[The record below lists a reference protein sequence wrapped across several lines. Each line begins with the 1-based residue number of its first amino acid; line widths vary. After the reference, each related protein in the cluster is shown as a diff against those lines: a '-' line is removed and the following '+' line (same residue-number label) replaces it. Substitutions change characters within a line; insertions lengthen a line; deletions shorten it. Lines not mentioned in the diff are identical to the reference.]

1 MLETKNISIKDYN
14 YDLPDERIA
23 KFPLDIRDAS
33 KLLIYKENQISESI
47 FNELPTYIQQNSL
60 MVFNNTKV
68 IQARLV
74 FQKETGARIEIF
86 CLEPFAPSDYA
97 TAFQQTQSV
106 VWVCMIGNLKKW
118 KEGMLEQKIK
128 INSKPVHI
136 KAELIKK
143 QGLTSEIR
151 FSWDNDF
158 TFAEILENAGELPIP
173 PYLNRKTCEKDKET
187 YQTVYSKIKGSVAA
201 PTAGLHFTSSVLK
214 NLENKKIETEELTL
228 HIGAGTFHPVKSDKI
243 SEHTMH
249 TELIVVNK
257 TAILRIIEHLDKII
271 AVGTTS
277 VRTLESLY
285 YIGCLIEENPNINIV
300 DLKVTQ
306 WMPYEKENSID
317 AKKALNNI
325 VFYLDKNKRKNIE
338 VSTQIMIAPGYTFK
352 IVSGIVTNF
361 HQPKSTLLLL
371 ISAFIGEKWK
381 DVYNYALNKD
391 FRFLSYG
398 DSSLLLK

>member
-1 MLETKNISIKDYN
+1 
-14 YDLPDERIA
+14 
-23 KFPLDIRDAS
+23 
-33 KLLIYKENQISESI
+33 
-47 FNELPTYIQQNSL
+47 
-60 MVFNNTKV
+60 
-68 IQARLV
+68 
-74 FQKETGARIEIF
+74 
-86 CLEPFAPSDYA
+86 
-97 TAFQQTQSV
+97 
-106 VWVCMIGNLKKW
+106 
-118 KEGMLEQKIK
+118 
-128 INSKPVHI
+128 
-136 KAELIKK
+136 
-143 QGLTSEIR
+143 
-151 FSWDNDF
+151 
-158 TFAEILENAGELPIP
+158 
-173 PYLNRKTCEKDKET
+173 
-187 YQTVYSKIKGSVAA
+187 
-201 PTAGLHFTSSVLK
+201 
-214 NLENKKIETEELTL
+214 
-228 HIGAGTFHPVKSDKI
+228 
-243 SEHTMH
+243 MH

-381 DVYNYALNKD
+381 DVYNYALNNN